1 MKKISAIAFKAG
13 QFLVVLIICIAC
25 SNSGTKYSD
34 TPTTGNIRIS
44 VDETFKP
51 IVQAEIQVFEG
62 IYRYAKINASYEPE
76 TEIFKDILKD
86 SVRLIISSRK
96 LSQKEADYFKSIKF
110 FPKETRIAIDGI
122 ALIVNNSN
130 PDTLISMK
138 MLKDIVTGKI
148 TSWKQI
154 NPKSRLSNIKVVFD
168 NPNSSTVRFIIDS
181 ICKGNALST
190 GLSATKDNSDV
201 VEIVAANPGSIGII
215 GVNWVSDQSDSTSMS
230 FLNKIKVMSVSLSD
244 NPTATNC
251 FKPYQAY
258 LSTGDYPLRRDL
270 YVINSDPRSGL
281 PSGFASFLASDRGQR
296 IILKSGI
303 LPATQPVR
311 IVHVNN
317 NEY

>member
-1 MKKISAIAFKAG
+1 MKKVKTLAFKGA
-13 QFLVVLIICIAC
+13 QLLAALLICISC
-25 SNSGTKYSD
+25 NRSGTKYSD
-34 TPTTGNIRIS
+34 TPTTGNIKIS

-51 IVQAEIQVFEG
+51 IAQAEIQVFEG
-62 IYRYAKINASYEPE
+62 IYRYAKIKAEYKPE
-76 TEIFKDILKD
+76 IEIFKDIIKD

-96 LSQKEADYFKSIKF
+96 LNQKEADYFKSVKF
-110 FPKETRIAIDGI
+110 FPKETRIAVDGI
-122 ALIVNNSN
+122 ALIVNNTN
-130 PDTLISMK
+130 PDTLISIN

-148 TSWKQI
+148 SSWKQM
-154 NPKSRLSNIKVVFD
+154 NPKSRLSKIKVVFD

-181 ICKGNALST
+181 VCKGRELSS

-201 VEIVAANPGSIGII
+201 VEIVSANPGAIGII
-215 GVNWVSDQSDSTSMS
+215 GVNWVSDQSDSTAMS
-230 FLNKIKVMSVSLSD
+230 FLNKIKVMSVSLND
-244 NPTATNC
+244 KPTAANS

-258 LSTGDYPLRRDL
+258 LSTGDYPLRRDV
-270 YVINSDPRSGL
+270 YVINADPRSGL

-317 NEY
+317 EY